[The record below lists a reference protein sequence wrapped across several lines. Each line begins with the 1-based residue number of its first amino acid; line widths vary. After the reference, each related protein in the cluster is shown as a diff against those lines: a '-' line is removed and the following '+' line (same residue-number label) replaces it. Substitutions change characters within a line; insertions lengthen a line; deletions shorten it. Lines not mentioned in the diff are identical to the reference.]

1 MYHHIVSNRSR
12 LPRAILHHCRC
23 RCLQAWR
30 PRYGILKAHVLYLFS
45 DAETLKLKGI
55 IHLKPGSNSTYST
68 IDSSSMTSSSKG
80 ATIKPLRED
89 NSSSSGSGKGIS
101 GAYFFDRVSDIVD
114 DAVGI
119 FVGDQLMPSSN
130 SNTKQRER
138 AQLAAAAI
146 RSRQEVSAILHILIV
161 Y

>member
-1 MYHHIVSNRSR
+1 M
-12 LPRAILHHCRC
+12 
-23 RCLQAWR
+23 
-30 PRYGILKAHVLYLFS
+30 
-45 DAETLKLKGI
+45 
-55 IHLKPGSNSTYST
+55 
-68 IDSSSMTSSSKG
+68 MTSSKG

-89 NSSSSGSGKGIS
+89 SSSSSKGIS

-130 SNTKQRER
+130 SNSKQRER

-146 RSRQEVSAILHILIV
+146 RSRQEVSAIYIYTHTNILPCILMCTASSNRSAFLCNSIRIITV
-161 Y
+161 L

>member
-1 MYHHIVSNRSR
+1 V
-12 LPRAILHHCRC
+12 
-23 RCLQAWR
+23 QAWR

-55 IHLKPGSNSTYST
+55 IHLKPGNNSTYST
-68 IDSSSMTSSSKG
+68 IDSNSMTSNSKG

-89 NSSSSGSGKGIS
+89 NSSSGSSNGKGIS

-130 SNTKQRER
+130 SNSKQRER

-146 RSRQEVSAILHILIV
+146 RSRQEVSTICTYTVLTFICIQL
-161 Y
+161 